1 MNMEQTTMGDCQ
13 ETLETLNELSTK
25 LDYLFSIYKP
35 ALNGE
40 HYLTGEQLCKFL
52 NISKRT
58 LQGYRDSGVMP
69 FISVFGK
76 LLYKESDILA
86 ILEENYVSRL
96 V

>member
-1 MNMEQTTMGDCQ
+1 MDQITVGDCQ
-13 ETLETLNELSTK
+13 ETLEALNELSNK

-58 LQGYRDSGVMP
+58 LQGYRDSGVIP
-69 FISVFGK
+69 FISIFGK

-86 ILEENYVSRL
+86 ILEENYVPRL
-96 V
+96 A